1 MERAKILSNLLSSR
15 DLAGAQP
22 ISVGSLGNTAATGSG
37 FRARFADGQ
46 EVGVYRPQTAQQA
59 EAPVDPI
66 EQARADAFA
75 QGFDAGARVTAES
88 LNVEH
93 EARVKLAH
101 AIEQLAPAHN
111 GALSSML
118 SAAVMRLVTQIVG
131 EVSVDAELLRKRAEI
146 VAGFIEAEQGRNS
159 LRVHPDDVAL
169 LQGCELGVAIVP
181 DNSLGRGSI
190 RLDTSDGWIEDGP
203 DVQLSRLKAMLD
215 DMEGKA

>member
-1 MERAKILSNLLSSR
+1 MSRLLSSL
-15 DLAGAQP
+15 DTASAKTVS
-22 ISVGSLGNTAATGSG
+22 IGSLGQASNPDLG
-37 FRARFADGQ
+37 FRTRFADGRQ
-46 EVGVYRPQTAQQA
+46 VGSYRPSSSLEE
-59 EAPVDPI
+59 EAPLDPI

-88 LNVEH
+88 LGTQNEV
-93 EARVKLAH
+93 RDRLAH

-131 EVSVDAELLRKRAEI
+131 EAPVDADLLRKRAEV
-146 VAGFIEAEQGRNS
+146 VAGFIEVEQGRNS
-159 LRVHPDDVAL
+159 LRVHPEDVVL
-169 LQGCELGVAIVP
+169 LQECELGVAIVP
-181 DNSLGRGSI
+181 DETLGRGSI